1 MQRVLKKPV
10 DRRKKN
16 RWRQTSYHM
25 LTRVIKK
32 GNVDKDRVGWVEYFF
47 IKIENLILNVC
58 GVGPLLM
65 MALTGEPV
73 WGLND
78 PFGGLAHPD
87 TFLSSLQP

>member
-1 MQRVLKKPV
+1 
-10 DRRKKN
+10 
-16 RWRQTSYHM
+16 M
-25 LTRVIKK
+25 LTRVIKR
-32 GNVDKDRVGWVEYFF
+32 GTWIRIESVESSIFS
-47 IKIENLILNVC
+47 LNRKLNFERLW
-58 GVGPLLM
+58 GTVGPLLM